1 MKVKLMVVLGTMIAI
16 TLVTASVWAASPTG
30 GAESGEITVYVEP
43 TGTVD
48 KQQTIA
54 IAPGMTTRCA
64 TFAIM

>member
-16 TLVTASVWAASPTG
+16 TLVTASVWATSPTG

-48 KQQTIA
+48 ELI
-54 IAPGMTTRCA
+54 
-64 TFAIM
+64 